1 MSDRYHK
8 FVLSY
13 MSVFKTI
20 CPIDFIR
27 YTGRVT
33 TNPVIKGFSRMNLST
48 FLKVKKINKT
58 KINKKNLLF
67 IVSFLLITQGNT
79 YANAATS
86 LDHYKLYLHSKIVN
100 E

>member
-1 MSDRYHK
+1 
-8 FVLSY
+8 

-48 FLKVKKINKT
+48 FLKVKKINKI
-58 KINKKNLLF
+58 KINKK
-67 IVSFLLITQGNT
+67 
-79 YANAATS
+79 
-86 LDHYKLYLHSKIVN
+86 KIN
-100 E
+100 KKR